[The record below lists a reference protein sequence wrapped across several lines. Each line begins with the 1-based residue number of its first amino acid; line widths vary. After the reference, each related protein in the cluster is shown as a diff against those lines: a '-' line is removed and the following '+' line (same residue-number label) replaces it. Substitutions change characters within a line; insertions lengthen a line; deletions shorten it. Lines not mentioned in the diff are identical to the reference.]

1 MSIKS
6 TLAALALTLSVLS
19 AGVHAEPTKPTSAA
33 VATQQAVININTADV
48 SMLATLP
55 GIGNHKAGAIIEYR
69 KKHGGFKQVTEL
81 QQVKGIGKGTLAKLE
96 GKIKV

>member
-1 MSIKS
+1 MTIKP
-6 TLAALALTLSVLS
+6 TLAAMALTLSVLS
-19 AGVHAEPTKPTSAA
+19 TGVHAEPTPTAA
-33 VATQQAVININTADV
+33 EVATQQAVININTADV

-69 KKHGGFKQVTEL
+69 KKHGGFKQVNEL
-81 QQVKGIGKGTLAKLE
+81 QQVKGIGKGTFAKLE